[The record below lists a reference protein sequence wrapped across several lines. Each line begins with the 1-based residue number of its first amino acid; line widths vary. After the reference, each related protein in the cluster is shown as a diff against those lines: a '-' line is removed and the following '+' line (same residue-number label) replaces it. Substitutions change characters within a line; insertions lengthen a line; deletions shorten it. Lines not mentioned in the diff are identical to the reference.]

1 LRQHLIALRT
11 ISSESRSEAVFFCC
25 GCADAPGMIGLAVGI
40 IACLF
45 GIIALLPDADGFSDE

>member
-1 LRQHLIALRT
+1 LIASRT
-11 ISSESRSEAVFFCC
+11 ISLESRSEAVFFCC

>member
-1 LRQHLIALRT
+1 ML
-11 ISSESRSEAVFFCC
+11 S
-25 GCADAPGMIGLAVGI
+25 GMLGLAVGI